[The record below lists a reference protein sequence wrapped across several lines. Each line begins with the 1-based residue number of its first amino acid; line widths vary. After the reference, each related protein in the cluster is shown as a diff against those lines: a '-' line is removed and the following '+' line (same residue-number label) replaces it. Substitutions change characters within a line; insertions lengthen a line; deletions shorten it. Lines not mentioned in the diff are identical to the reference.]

1 MVLVLSS
8 IYSGHE
14 QFRGK
19 LSLTKCFDIMNMR
32 LFCIQ
37 HNLPKPVAQA
47 ARLHFQE
54 GRWLSSIIYSFLFRF
69 VLFYLNNSFITT
81 TNKFKIFRMVL
92 LAKEHFKWPCFNFLF
107 KGKGPFF

>member
-19 LSLTKCFDIMNMR
+19 LSLTKWFDIMNMR
-32 LFCIQ
+32 LSQFTT
-37 HNLPKPVAQA
+37 KPVAQA

-54 GRWLSSIIYSFLFRF
+54 GRGLSWIIYSFLFRF

-81 TNKFKIFRMVL
+81 TNKFKIETFRMVL
-92 LAKEHFKWPCFNFLF
+92 LAKERLKWPCFNFLF

>member
-32 LFCIQ
+32 LSQFTT
-37 HNLPKPVAQA
+37 KPVAQA

-54 GRWLSSIIYSFLFRF
+54 GRGLSSIIYSFLFRF
-69 VLFYLNNSFITT
+69 VLFYLNNSFRTT
-81 TNKFKIFRMVL
+81 TNKFKIETFRMVL
-92 LAKEHFKWPCFNFLF
+92 LAKEHLKWPCFNFLF

>member
-19 LSLTKCFDIMNMR
+19 LSLTKWFDIMNMR
-32 LFCIQ
+32 LSQFTT
-37 HNLPKPVAQA
+37 KPVAQA

-54 GRWLSSIIYSFLFRF
+54 GRGLS
-69 VLFYLNNSFITT
+69 
-81 TNKFKIFRMVL
+81 
-92 LAKEHFKWPCFNFLF
+92 
-107 KGKGPFF
+107 